1 MWSDD
6 SSVEVD
12 DMPVAIDERE
22 PHMIDAANSEQRP
35 LLGQTLP
42 AGRIVFVPF
51 TLVEVE
57 QQAEDERR

>member
-1 MWSDD
+1 
-6 SSVEVD
+6 VD
-12 DMPVAIDERE
+12 EMLLAIDERE
-22 PHMIDAANSEQRP
+22 HQIVDAANTEQRA
-35 LLGQTLP
+35 LRGRTLP